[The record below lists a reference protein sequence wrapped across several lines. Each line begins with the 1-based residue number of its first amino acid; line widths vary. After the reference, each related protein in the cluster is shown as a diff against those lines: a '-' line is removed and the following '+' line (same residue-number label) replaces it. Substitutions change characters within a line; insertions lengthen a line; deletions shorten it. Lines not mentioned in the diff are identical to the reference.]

1 VLTPASVT
9 VSTTTGKTFT
19 GVDDASCVAGRLFE
33 EDLSVSASVVS
44 NSCRLTI
51 ISSTRRAD
59 LAVPVQT
66 SIAELLSI
74 VVAGLGPEA
83 ADTGAAE
90 GGWVLQRATEPP
102 LDPSTSVAACQ
113 LRDGD
118 VLHLR
123 TRATQLPEVAFDDV
137 LDAVASGVL
146 SRTARWQPE
155 HTMHGAVG
163 FAAALLT
170 YALVTA
176 LLIGPKWA
184 PPAITA
190 GAGAVLLMVA
200 AAAVGRAYHRRGPA
214 LVAATFAVAFA
225 AASGAMAVGG
235 THRVWSFGAPQLLVG
250 TCAAALAATV
260 ALLAL
265 GAGVAGLVATV
276 TAALLTAIGTAIASA
291 TTLSAV
297 GTAAVVATAA
307 LAISPLLATLSF
319 KLSRLPLPSI
329 PTDAA
334 DLRRETGTIDANRI
348 LGQAVRADQVLTGLV
363 GGVALAIA
371 GAAVL
376 LATGGV
382 SERVLAVVLA
392 LICLLRGRLFSGRGQ
407 RAFLLTA
414 GGAALLAVLVAGVAD
429 QHGLARLMAFAI
441 PAVASAIVLFALAVA
456 LPGRRYAPPWS
467 RSADIVESLLVL
479 SVIPLALAVMGV
491 YGAIRVASS

>member
-1 VLTPASVT
+1 
-9 VSTTTGKTFT
+9 
-19 GVDDASCVAGRLFE
+19 
-33 EDLSVSASVVS
+33 
-44 NSCRLTI
+44 
-51 ISSTRRAD
+51 
-59 LAVPVQT
+59 
-66 SIAELLSI
+66 
-74 VVAGLGPEA
+74 
-83 ADTGAAE
+83 
-90 GGWVLQRATEPP
+90 
-102 LDPSTSVAACQ
+102 
-113 LRDGD
+113 
-118 VLHLR
+118 
-123 TRATQLPEVAFDDV
+123 
-137 LDAVASGVL
+137 
-146 SRTARWQPE
+146 
-155 HTMHGAVG
+155 MHGAVG

-392 LICLLRGRLFSGRGQ
+392 LICLLRARLFSGRGQ

-441 PAVASAIVLFALAVA
+441 PAVAAAIVLFALAVA